1 MYEQMKGKVIKMIAA
16 KFKDFSG
23 MKDRITKNRR
33 YNKAMSR
40 VRKWFLALLR
50 SVFLIGVCFVILYPV
65 IQMISSAFMSKNDI
79 FDNSVIL
86 FPKEFSIDNIKYAW
100 EQMDYPEAFK
110 NSMILCIGVTVLQ
123 TVSCLLTGY
132 GFARFQFPGNKILFA
147 MVIFTLIVPPQLLM
161 ISMYI
166 HFQFFDIFGIF
177 SLITGENGINLLG
190 SFTPFFLLSAT
201 GQGLKN
207 GLFIFLF
214 RQYFKGLP
222 KETEEAALVDG
233 AGAFRTFFRIM
244 LPGAITMITTVALFS
259 FVWQFNDVTYSGL
272 FLGETKVLSTSYS
285 SLGLF
290 TQQQLAA
297 GGAMGNDELMDPY
310 VVAAIKSTGVL
321 LMMAPLI
328 ILYCFSQRFFIDG
341 VERSGLVG

>member
-1 MYEQMKGKVIKMIAA
+1 MKGKVIRMIAQ
-16 KFKDFSG
+16 KIKNFSG
-23 MKDRITKNRR
+23 LKERMSKNRR
-33 YNKAMSR
+33 YNKAASKAKSWFMS
-40 VRKWFLALLR
+40 LLR
-50 SVFLIGVCFVILYPV
+50 MCFLVGICFVILYPV
-65 IQMISSAFMSKNDI
+65 ITMVSRAFMSKNDL

-86 FPKEFSIDNIKYAW
+86 FPKEFSIDNFKYAW
-100 EQMDYPEAFK
+100 EQMDFAESFK
-110 NSMILCIGVTVLQ
+110 NSILLSLLVTVLQ
-123 TVSCLLTGY
+123 TMSCLLAGY
-132 GFARFQFPGNKILFA
+132 GFARFNFPGNKILFT

-166 HFQFFDIFGIF
+166 HFQFFDILGIIEA
-177 SLITGENGINLLG
+177 ITGQHGLNLLG
-190 SFTPFFLLSAT
+190 SFTPFALLAVT

-233 AGAFRTFFRIM
+233 AGAFRTFFKIM

-259 FVWQFNDVTYSGL
+259 FVWQYNDVTYSSL
-272 FLGETKVLSTSYS
+272 FLGETKVLSTAYT

-290 TQQQLAA
+290 TRQQLTS
-297 GGAMGNDELMDPY
+297 GVMGSSELMDPY

-321 LMMAPLI
+321 LMMLPLI